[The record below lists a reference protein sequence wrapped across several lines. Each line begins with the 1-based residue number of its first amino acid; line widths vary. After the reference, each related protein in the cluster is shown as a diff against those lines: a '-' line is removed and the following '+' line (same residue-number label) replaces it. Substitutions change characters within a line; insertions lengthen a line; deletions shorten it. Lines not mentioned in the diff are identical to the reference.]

1 MSDYAIETNKLT
13 KKYHGFSAVDELDL
27 QVRTGT
33 VFGFLG
39 PNGAGKTTT
48 INMLLGIIHPSGG
61 TAAILDYPAGDKTA
75 LKKVG
80 FLPEKIG
87 FQSFLTGVEF
97 LTALGKLSGMGGV
110 SLRTRVTEALDFT
123 GLGDRGSDRI
133 GSYSRGMQQRL
144 GLAQALLHQPDLIIL
159 DEPTSALDP
168 IGRREVRDVILY
180 LKRQGCTIFLNSHLL
195 SEIEKTCDEVAILK
209 AGKVIE
215 AGGMEDLLA
224 ARNAVDIEVED
235 MNEKALAELRKLTF
249 KLRMEEMP
257 PRKFTAYFNSP
268 NQTPE
273 IARALVENG
282 VKLKALIPR
291 KESLEDL
298 FVRVVEGEDNTHDA

>member
-13 KKYHGFSAVDELDL
+13 KKYHGFSAVDQLDL
-27 QVRTGT
+27 QVRAGS

-61 TAAILDYPAGDKTA
+61 TATVLDHPAGDKIA

-87 FQSFLTGVEF
+87 FHPFLTGIEF
-97 LTALGKLSGMGGV
+97 LYALGKLSGMGGE
-110 SLRTRVTEALDFT
+110 SLRKRVKEALDFT

-209 AGKVIE
+209 AGRVIE
-215 AGGMEDLLA
+215 AGAMEDLLA
-224 ARNAVDIEVED
+224 AGNAVEIEVED
-235 MNEKALAELRKLTF
+235 MNEKALAELRMLTF

-268 NQTPE
+268 TQTPE

-282 VKLKALIPR
+282 VRLKALIPR

-298 FVRVVEGEDNTHDA
+298 FVRVVEGEENTPGS